1 MAKRRRKS
9 TRRRAVYS
17 RARRG
22 GYTSRKAGLGAVI
35 NNVLDG
41 LIVGGVQSF
50 IPNDALGGFADT
62 LAPIGVGWF
71 RKNDTL
77 MTIGGYQLGIKL
89 AQKFGGATGAATGG
103 GAY

>member
-9 TRRRAVYS
+9 ARRAYS
-17 RARRG
+17 KARRG
-22 GYTSRKAGLGAVI
+22 GYTSRKAGMGAVI

-41 LIVGGVQSF
+41 LMVGGVQSF
-50 IPNDALGGFADT
+50 VPNDALGGFADT

-89 AQKFGGATGAATGG
+89 AQKYGGATGAATGG